1 MISRQF
7 TFILMCLALLSS
19 GDLCRA
25 AEDSKPASAEP
36 AMSDVIAPPSDQKIP
51 AFYKKFISANGYPIV
66 GSENVSDY
74 ALKEAAYLVN
84 QMLAHRPDV
93 RDAMIT
99 SGSRLCIIGH
109 NEFTTD
115 LPEFANL
122 GRPREFPS
130 LTAKDFWDAR
140 ARGTGGS
147 QTDPYCS
154 CGEEN
159 LLSFPGDPYSTENIL
174 IHEFAHNIHLRGMIR
189 IDPKFDQRVKV
200 SYEKAMADGL
210 WKGKYASVNHHEYF
224 AEGVQSWF
232 DNNRA
237 PDHDHNHVDTRQEL
251 LEYDPGLSALCK
263 EVFGETVLKY
273 SKVTTRLNGHMAGY
287 DPTQAPQFVWP
298 ERLQKAKAEI
308 RKQAE
313 KRSSGSEK

>member
-224 AEGVQSWF
+224 AEGVQS
-232 DNNRA
+232 
-237 PDHDHNHVDTRQEL
+237 
-251 LEYDPGLSALCK
+251 LCK